1 MRLECGPCVV
11 RSWRRGDEDDLVRHA
26 NNRKVWLQLRDRFPH
41 PYTRADADAWLVH
54 ALAERPESNFAI
66 ALDDAV
72 VGGIGF
78 ERGGDVERLSAEV
91 GYWLGEEVWG
101 RGLATAALRAVTRH
115 AFEAHGLQRLFA
127 AVFAGN
133 LASARVLEKVGFVR
147 EGVLRRSAVKDG
159 VVLDRFLYAMVREAG
174 DRLPPAPGA
183 EDTGVR

>member
-1 MRLECGPCVV
+1 MRLECGSCVV
-11 RSWRRGDEDDLVRHA
+11 RSWRRGDEEDLVRHA

-41 PYTRADADAWLVH
+41 PYTPADADAWLAHV
-54 ALAERPESNFAI
+54 LAERPETNFAI

-78 ERGGDVERLSAEV
+78 ERGGDIERLSAEV

-115 AFEAHGLQRLFA
+115 AFEAHGLHR
-127 AVFAGN
+127 VFAMVFARN

-147 EGVLRRSAVKDG
+147 EGILRRSAVKDG
-159 VVLDRFLYAMVREAG
+159 VVLDRILYAMVREEM
-174 DRLPPAPGA
+174 DRLGSRPGA
-183 EDTGVR
+183 DDTRLR